1 MIILVPP
8 TETDVCASFHMDDTD
23 TEVGWLCGHTEV
35 KVSRAYLT
43 SDNFTDVLPSIRVYR
58 TADSELLNECIDRNT
73 DCVTS
78 IDEQDLDIMNT
89 YTVTGSVSSS
99 HVTCSKT
106 VIVAYTGM
114 HHLVD
119 TCI

>member
-1 MIILVPP
+1 
-8 TETDVCASFHMDDTD
+8 MDHTV

-43 SDNFTDVLPSIRVYR
+43 SDNFTDVYPSIRVYR
-58 TADSELLNECIDRNT
+58 TADSGFLNECVDRDT

-78 IDEQDLDIMNT
+78 IDEQDLDSVNT
-89 YTVTGSVSSS
+89 YTVTASVPSS

-106 VIVAYTGM
+106 VTVAYTGM
-114 HHLVD
+114 QHKRFIRRKM
-119 TCI
+119 CIKSVKNDVSKH